1 VLAFYDVR
9 GRADGEGD
17 HDTAILLDCHDRGG
31 WLPGML
37 DDARL
42 VAAVAVDTRPLGT
55 GRDKRQLKFLH
66 VSRDW
71 RGRGLCESLCRTAG
85 PHARSRGAEH
95 LYCTPATQ
103 SQRTT
108 DFHRRPGFT
117 VGESP
122 DSTRRLT
129 RSSRTTSI

>member
-1 VLAFYDVR
+1 M
-9 GRADGEGD
+9 
-17 HDTAILLDCHDRGG
+17 LDCHDRGG

-71 RGRGLCESLCRTAG
+71 RGRGLCESLCRAAG

-108 DFHRRPGFT
+108 DFYLRPVLRSANPPIRPGA
-117 VGESP
+117 
-122 DSTRRLT
+122 
-129 RSSRTTSI
+129 